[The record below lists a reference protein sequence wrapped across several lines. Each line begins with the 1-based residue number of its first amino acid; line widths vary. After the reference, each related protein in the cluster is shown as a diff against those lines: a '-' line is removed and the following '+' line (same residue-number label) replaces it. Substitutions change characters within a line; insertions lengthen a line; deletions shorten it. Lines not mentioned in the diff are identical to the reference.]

1 MEWFKK
7 LDANTAKYTKSGS
20 GASKEVGVG
29 TTIIGIGF
37 LHDVIY
43 QIVDKKYTNIGMCA
57 PEDGTSYEVGA
68 TAICKGAKH
77 PNLAK
82 KFIDFATSA
91 ECVELGQ
98 KNGSYQF
105 LVVDGAHQPQAAIDA
120 GISNVNVMDYDFEDA
135 KTNISH
141 YVEDF
146 NAAVKAEI
154 PTA

>member
-1 MEWFKK
+1 
-7 LDANTAKYTKSGS
+7 
-20 GASKEVGVG
+20 
-29 TTIIGIGF
+29 
-37 LHDVIY
+37 
-43 QIVDKKYTNIGMCA
+43 MCA

-105 LVVDGAHQPQAAIDA
+105 LVVDGAFGDVAKLATVESFFACSDLGNGRLITLEHRIKVDMGGHEID
-120 GISNVNVMDYDFEDA
+120 
-135 KTNISH
+135 
-141 YVEDF
+141 VEGL
-146 NAAVKAEI
+146 
-154 PTA
+154 